1 MVETG
6 RTGNSNVGCS
16 CDSGDSGFPSTR
28 HRHNSL
34 IGSRGRRP
42 PVRPRWLTRGHE
54 FPSPRRLG
62 ILGERVAGDT
72 IAKGRSL
79 DGGALMDR
87 GRDGDLRR
95 LRSSVGWW
103 RRGIR
108 PAGRSLPELPGL
120 PRSPMSRVFSFSLR
134 GTGRGWSASRSPM
147 RSNART
153 TGSSGDPSDLATART
168 IVDRRIAWRLARALL
183 PATHPAVPRQPRN
196 PVMSQ
201 RHGPQFLG
209 ELNVGIS
216 ERMRGESTR
225 QHRVPQTCPAA
236 G

>member
-120 PRSPMSRVFSFSLR
+120 PRSPMSRVFLRSPRHRKRRARESFTDAEKRQFDGVVGRPERPRYTANDR
-134 GTGRGWSASRSPM
+134 GPSDRMASRK
-147 RSNART
+147 RTVARY
-153 TGSSGDPSDLATART
+153 
-168 IVDRRIAWRLARALL
+168 
-183 PATHPAVPRQPRN
+183 
-196 PVMSQ
+196 
-201 RHGPQFLG
+201 
-209 ELNVGIS
+209 
-216 ERMRGESTR
+216 STR
-225 QHRVPQTCPAA
+225 RYPGSPGIWRCRKGMALN
-236 G
+236 